1 MNPERGNGWIH
12 FLLVLLV
19 LSWGAAYP
27 IVKYLLRWLSPL
39 ELVLARFWIFLP
51 LLVFMLVRWRR
62 SIAQQLRM
70 HPWRSLAL
78 ALLGVPGYHIM
89 LNLGTRALM
98 ADPES
103 AGSAAMMSS
112 ILVGSVPAWTAL
124 FARLAGQENLSKLQW
139 LGQALCMAGVVA
151 LATRGD
157 LTSLHFS
164 MGALLVLGAPLSW
177 GLYSV
182 VAKRVF
188 DSADSSLPITVFIL
202 AAGTVITSFFTPPPI
217 FGHLAEM
224 PPGAWTALAFIGL
237 VSTLAGY
244 LIWSVAVRRL
254 GANRPSV
261 YIYFIPVASL
271 AMSALTLGERLG
283 PSTAMGGV
291 LILTGVFLIRR
302 RKA

>member
-19 LSWGAAYP
+19 LAWGAAYP
-27 IVKYLLRWLSPL
+27 IIKHLLDYLSPL
-39 ELVLARFWIFLP
+39 ELVLARFWIFMP
-51 LLVFMLVRWRR
+51 LLLVMIWHWRR
-62 SIAQQLRM
+62 SIGEQLRS
-70 HPWRSLAL
+70 HPWRSLFL
-78 ALLGVPGYHIM
+78 ALLGVPGYHLF
-89 LNLGTRALM
+89 LNLGTEALK

-112 ILVGSVPAWTAL
+112 ILVGSVPAFTAL
-124 FARLAGQENLSKLQW
+124 FARLAGQETLGRLQW
-139 LGQALCMAGVVA
+139 LGQAFCMAGVVA

-157 LTSLHFS
+157 LGSLHFS
-164 MGALLVLGAPLSW
+164 TGVLLVLGAPISW

-188 DSADSSLPITVFIL
+188 DSAGSSLPITAFIL
-202 AAGTVITSFFTPPPI
+202 GAGTVITSFFTPPPV
-217 FGHLAEM
+217 FGHLAQM
-224 PPGAWTALAFIGL
+224 PLGAWLALAFVGL

-244 LIWSVAVRRL
+244 FIWSVAVRRL
-254 GANRPSV
+254 GPNRPSV

-283 PSTAMGGV
+283 PSTALGGV
-291 LILTGVFLIRR
+291 MILTGVFLIR
-302 RKA
+302 KGA

>member
-1 MNPERGNGWIH
+1 MNPERGKGWIH

-27 IVKYLLRWLSPL
+27 IVKFLLRWLSPL
-39 ELVLARFWIFLP
+39 ELVLARFWIFMP
-51 LLVFMLVRWRR
+51 LLAFMLWHWRR
-62 SIAQQLRM
+62 SILVQIRM

-89 LNLGTRALM
+89 LNLGTQALM

-124 FARLAGQENLSKLQW
+124 FARIAGQENLSKLQW
-139 LGQALCMAGVVA
+139 LGQAFCMAGVVA

-157 LTSLHFS
+157 LSS
-164 MGALLVLGAPLSW
+164 MHLSIGALLVLGAPLSW

-188 DSADSSLPITVFIL
+188 DSAGSSLPITVFIL
-202 AAGTVITSFFTPPPI
+202 AAGTVITSLFTPPPI
-217 FGHLAEM
+217 FSHLAEM
-224 PPGAWTALAFIGL
+224 PMKAWLALAFIGL
-237 VSTLAGY
+237 ISTLAGY

-283 PSTAMGGV
+283 PSTALGGV
-291 LILTGVFLIRR
+291 MILTGVFLIRR
-302 RKA
+302 HSR